1 MTIDEENRQWVWDQL
16 KTMTAVAKS
25 HQQSAKMFAAQ
36 LKEADNPEDYYKELE
51 QAALYRE
58 IKRAKRVSG
67 LQDDVS

>member
-36 LKEADNPEDYYKELE
+36 LKEADNPEDYFKRELVE
-51 QAALYRE
+51 QQRYRQIQK
-58 IKRAKRVSG
+58 IKHVR
-67 LQDDVS
+67 